1 MDRIRYLIKRV
12 THRDI
17 QEQFLRFAMV
27 GGTAFFIDLGILRLV
42 TAYGVGPYLGRV
54 FSVIPAMIFG
64 FLMNRRFTF
73 RYDGPQRKRVQL
85 PKYALVQVVG
95 GLINYLIYAG
105 FITYAP
111 LYSKIEIL
119 GMPIKLIIG
128 VAAGA
133 GCAMFWNYA
142 MARQV
147 VFRDKEVMSDTDV
160 G

>member
-1 MDRIRYLIKRV
+1 MDRIRYLIKRI

-27 GGTAFFIDLGILRLV
+27 GGTAFFIDWGILTYV
-42 TAYGVGPYLGRV
+42 TSIGIGPYLGRV

-64 FLMNRRFTF
+64 FIMNRRFTF

-85 PKYALVQVVG
+85 PKYAMVQAVGASMNYVVYATMVALIPLVRE
-95 GLINYLIYAG
+95 YLV
-105 FITYAP
+105 
-111 LYSKIEIL
+111 L
-119 GMPIKLIIG
+119 G

-133 GCAMFWNYA
+133 SVAMFWNYA

-147 VFRDKEVMSDTDV
+147 VFRDKDVMSD
-160 G
+160 